1 MTRQR
6 AELFAFSALVLVV
19 VAATFFFTW
28 PNYAKGNALH
38 EEMRGLSDKIGH
50 LEDAER
56 DVAFRRAALEQLRE
70 DHADA
75 CRNVPDRPDV
85 ANLMN
90 HLSIGVDGVTVLD
103 QTFTVRGTPDTA
115 ADDRFEILP
124 LVVELETSFGHTFDV
139 IRRVEALDRLVRVR
153 SVRMEGDMET
163 LNDQSAMI
171 KTSVGLDVV
180 YEHSGVGKSND

>member
-6 AELFAFSALVLVV
+6 AELFTFILLVFAVLM
-19 VAATFFFTW
+19 ATFFFTW

-38 EEMRGLSDKIGH
+38 EDMRGLSEKIGH

-56 DVAFRRAALEQLRE
+56 DVTLRQEALQQLRE
-70 DHADA
+70 DHAAA

-124 LVVELETSFGHTFDV
+124 LVVELETSFGHAFDV

-153 SVRMEGDMET
+153 SVRMEGDMDA
-163 LNDQSAMI
+163 LSGQGAMI

-180 YEHSGVGKSND
+180 YEHSGGGKIK